1 MTIITILAVSLFQ
14 AFLCNTIVVV
24 STVVKTPWVFLSYR
38 GSESGS
44 GSRDPVPAEGDGER
58 DREED
63 L

>member
-1 MTIITILAVSLFQ
+1 MTVM
-14 AFLCNTIVVV
+14 CNPTTKLHLLY
-24 STVVKTPWVFLSYR
+24 SCKRSHASLSYR